1 MHNSIIHLND
11 ITTDLV
17 MSKQNPK
24 HALFGQFAAVAKA
37 LAHAHRLELVEQ
49 LAQGERTVETLASR
63 TGLSIAN
70 TSQHLQHMRRVG
82 IVAARREGKFV
93 FYSLADEAVLT
104 VLAALRRIAE
114 RNIAEVEQVIRS
126 YFNDRDS
133 LEPVS
138 RDELVKQLRAE
149 SVTVLDVRPSD
160 EFVLGHLPTA
170 VNIPLRELAARLAE
184 LDPSQEIV
192 AYCRG
197 PYCVLSYEAV
207 ALLRERGFKV
217 RRLEDGLPEWRAAGL
232 PTPTGP

>member
-1 MHNSIIHLND
+1 
-11 ITTDLV
+11 

-24 HALFGQFAAVAKA
+24 RALFAQFAAVAKA

-49 LAQGERTVETLASR
+49 LAQGERSVETLASR

-70 TSQHLQHMRRVG
+70 ASQHLQQMRRAG

-93 FYSLADEAVLT
+93 FYKLADEAVLT
-104 VLAALRRIAE
+104 VVAALRRIAE
-114 RNIAEVEQVIRS
+114 RNIAEVEQVIRR
-126 YFNDRDS
+126 YFDDRDS

-138 RDELVKQLRAE
+138 RDELLRQLQAGT
-149 SVTVLDVRPSD
+149 VTILDVRPSD
-160 EFVLGHLPTA
+160 EFALGHLPTA
-170 VNIPLRELAARLAE
+170 VNIPLRELEARLAE

-207 ALLRERGFKV
+207 AWLRGRGFKV

-232 PTPTGP
+232 PTETGP